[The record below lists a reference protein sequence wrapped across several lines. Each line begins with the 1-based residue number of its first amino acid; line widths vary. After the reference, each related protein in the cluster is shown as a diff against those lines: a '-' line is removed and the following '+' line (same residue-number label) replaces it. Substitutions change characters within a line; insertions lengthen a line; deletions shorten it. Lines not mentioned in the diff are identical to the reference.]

1 MPMPT
6 PVPAPHPHAVLCF
19 GDSNTFGT
27 APMATRDEERRW
39 PPAQRW
45 PGVLQGETGAAW
57 RVVEEGLPG
66 RTLVGPDPVEGA
78 DRHALHYLPA
88 CLQSHRPLAAIVVML
103 GTNDLKARFQ
113 VQARD
118 LAGGLHALLDT
129 LAQHRRP
136 DAPEPRVLVIS
147 PPPVVEVGCLAA
159 MFSGAESRGAL
170 LAPALSA
177 VCTARGVDFL
187 DAAGLIAVSPVDG
200 VHLDADAH
208 GVLGRAVARWLL
220 KG

>member
-1 MPMPT
+1 MQS
-6 PVPAPHPHAVLCF
+6 VLCF
-19 GDSNTFGT
+19 GDSNTYGT
-27 APMATRDEERRW
+27 APMPTRNAESRW
-39 PPAQRW
+39 PHGQRW
-45 PGVLQGETGAAW
+45 PGVLQHAAIAAGASW
-57 RVVEEGLPG
+57 RVIEEGLPG

-88 CLQSHRPLAAIVVML
+88 CLQSHRPLDAIVVML

-118 LAGGLHALLDT
+118 LAAGLHAVLDT
-129 LAQHRRP
+129 IEQHRRP
-136 DAPEPRVLVIS
+136 EAPTPRVLVIS

-170 LAPALSA
+170 LGQALA
-177 VCTARGVDFL
+177 QVCAARGVDHL

-208 GVLGRAVARWLL
+208 GVLGRAVARWLTA
-220 KG
+220 G